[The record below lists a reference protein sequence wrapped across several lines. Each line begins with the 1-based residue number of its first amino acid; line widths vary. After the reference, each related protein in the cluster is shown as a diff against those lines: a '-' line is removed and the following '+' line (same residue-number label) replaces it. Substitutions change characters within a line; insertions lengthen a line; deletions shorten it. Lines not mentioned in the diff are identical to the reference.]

1 MSQSAGISQTSR
13 AELSQVVR
21 GRRFVTPSDAGV
33 ALGVDDRVAARK
45 LARWAEAGWMRRVR
59 RGLYIPVPVDVENPG
74 SWAEDAMVVATT
86 VWEPCY
92 FTGWTAANH
101 WGLTEQTFRTVVLK
115 TTVRVRHASVEILN
129 RNYLV
134 THVPSAELAWGLT
147 TIWYDDVRL
156 RIADPART
164 VIDVLDMPKLGGG
177 IRHSADILI
186 AYLAEHDPSRLVDYA
201 ERLNNR
207 AVYKRLGYLL
217 EQLGRAES
225 ALIEA
230 SQTRISSGISLLDPD
245 GPETG
250 ERNARWRLRV
260 NARISKEDAS

>member
-1 MSQSAGISQTSR
+1 MSGAGGISQTSR
-13 AELSQVVR
+13 AELARVLR
-21 GRRFVTPSDAGV
+21 GRRFVTPSDAGTV
-33 ALGVDDRVAARK
+33 LGIDDRVAARK

-59 RGLYIPVPVDVENPG
+59 RGLYIPVPVDAEHPG

-101 WGLTEQTFRTVVLK
+101 WGLTEQTFRTIVLK
-115 TTVRVRHASVEILN
+115 TTVRVRHASVGILN

-134 THVPSAELAWGLT
+134 THTLPAQMEWGLT

-156 RIADPART
+156 RIADPTRT
-164 VIDVLDMPKLGGG
+164 VIDTLDMPKLGGG
-177 IRHSADILI
+177 IRHSADILM
-186 AYLAEHDPSRLVDYA
+186 AYLAEHDPSQLIDYA

-217 EQLGRAES
+217 ERLGRS
-225 ALIEA
+225 HNSLIEA
-230 SQTRISSGISLLDPD
+230 SLARISSGVSLLDPD
-245 GPETG
+245 GPENG

-260 NARISKEDAS
+260 NARVSVEDPS

>member
-1 MSQSAGISQTSR
+1 MSQAAGISQTSR
-13 AELSQVVR
+13 AELAQVLR
-21 GRRFVTPSDAGV
+21 GRRFVRPCDVGV
-33 ALGVDDRVAARK
+33 ALGIDDRVAARK

-59 RGLYIPVPVDVENPG
+59 RGLYIPVPVDVEHPG

-101 WGLTEQTFRTVVLK
+101 WGLTEQSFRTVVLK

-134 THVPSAELAWGLT
+134 THALPAQLDWGLT
-147 TIWYDDVRL
+147 TVWHENVRL

-164 VIDVLDMPKLGGG
+164 VIDTLDMPKLGGG

-186 AYLAEHDPSRLVDYA
+186 AYLADHEPSQLIDYA

-207 AVYKRLGYLL
+207 TVYKRLGYLL
-217 EQLGRAES
+217 ERLDRSQDS
-225 ALIEA
+225 LIEA
-230 SQTRISSGISLLDPD
+230 SLARISSGVSLLDPD
-245 GPETG
+245 GPDNG

-260 NARISKEDAS
+260 NARVSVEDPS